1 MSTQAE
7 YRWNKRHAEILDK
20 YLKELT
26 KNNVRYFILRNYE
39 GLPEEN
45 ESKDVDLIIEP
56 GSYKKASKILLQV
69 FKEMKVPRYYVVKY
83 ERVRCWLGIDLD
95 DNFSIHIDLIEG
107 YLNKGFE
114 IFKFNQLYKNTEKY
128 KDYVVLNK
136 PYDIAMLLLYKVIA
150 SKQLKERYV
159 EKISKIYSESKEH
172 TDDIIKYAMGENL
185 GSTII
190 SYLENGQYD
199 KIVKMAKQIS
209 KTTKRKAFF
218 RRPFFTMW
226 HIIKFW
232 CEKLYRIGWC
242 PKKYRKMI
250 AVEAP
255 DGTGKTTF
263 IDGLTVTLAELFNTD
278 IEKMHVYHFRPTV
291 LPNLGA
297 VGEKA
302 GVMEQD
308 KDFTNPHRNKPANP
322 ISSFVRMVYY
332 WIDYLIGGFVCIRKD
347 VQFDKFTIFDRY
359 IYDFIVDPVRSRIGL
374 PRWIRVLFSKLVY
387 KPKFVFVMMA
397 DTDVI
402 YKRKQELTR
411 EEITRQ
417 LGEFKRLADS
427 GKRFVELDAN
437 QTPDAIIKEATKVII
452 EQYTWTV

>member
-1 MSTQAE
+1 MNTQAE

-159 EKISKIYSESKEH
+159 KKISKIYSESKEH
-172 TDDIIKYAMGENL
+172 TDDIIKYAMGEKL

-209 KTTKRKAFF
+209 KTTKRKAFC
-218 RRPFFTMW
+218 RRPFYTIW

-308 KDFTNPHRNKPANP
+308 KDFTNPHRNTPANP

-374 PRWIRVLFSKLVY
+374 PRWIRVMFSKLVY

-402 YKRKQELTR
+402 YKRKQELTK

>member
-39 GLPEEN
+39 GLPEES

-427 GKRFVELDAN
+427 GKRFVELNAN

>member
-1 MSTQAE
+1 MNIQAE

-114 IFKFNQLYKNTEKY
+114 IFKFDQLYENTEKY

>member
-114 IFKFNQLYKNTEKY
+114 IFKFNQLYENTEKY

-150 SKQLKERYV
+150 SKQLKERYI

-172 TDDIIKYAMGENL
+172 TDDIIKYAMGEKL

-347 VQFDKFTIFDRY
+347 VQFDKFTIFDGY